1 MSTGELTKFEER
13 AQLCARLFEE
23 AKNKGYSGSEENI
36 ARAKKL
42 VKAFHSFVCF
52 KPNGSLTRE
61 GIKRELREAFP
72 ELVWDVQLLPTCI
85 RVLCVAAYNPPR
97 VNLDGYIES
106 KYPSLKNACAQFTGS
121 AYRCYQIH
129 QSVRL
134 VYSNEPFTFLDMGI
148 MALSFPL
155 QSISTNGDVY
165 ISKLDI
171 LKRFISY
178 ALDNTVAKRLDK
190 AIYWGT
196 IDGYTSSSEDKVYL
210 ADKRKYTCPHP
221 ILSNSYFSY
230 YAPDEIIPES
240 KKIFLD
246 SLIFNSIPYFG
257 GMLTGLQR

>member
-1 MSTGELTKFEER
+1 MSSGELTKFEER
-13 AQLCARLFEE
+13 AQLCAILFNE

-36 ARAKKL
+36 IRAKKL

-61 GIKRELREAFP
+61 GIKTELRKAFP
-72 ELVWDVQLLPTCI
+72 ELVWDVQLLPTHI
-85 RVLCVAAYNPPR
+85 RVLCTVAYNPPR
-97 VNLDGYIES
+97 VNFDGYVES
-106 KYPSLKNACAQFTGS
+106 QYPSLKSVCAQFPGS
-121 AYRCYQIH
+121 SYRCRKIH
-129 QSVRL
+129 QSVRA
-134 VYSNEPFTFLDMGI
+134 VYSNESFTFLDIGI
-148 MALSFPL
+148 VALDLPL

-178 ALDNTVAKRLDK
+178 ALDNTVAKKLDN

-196 IDGYTSSSEDKVYL
+196 IAGYTSSSEDKVYL

-230 YAPDEIIPES
+230 YAPDEVIPES